1 MRLPSCAPS
10 TTNASTFIIIFVV
23 IAVGEFYRQFPT
35 FSSSSFSLLN
45 PRMHPVV
52 FALSSIVA
60 LVRYRRINQF
70 QHDLVQHATFEASTI
85 PTPYAIPE
93 SMHHAHHHHAHHH
106 AHIGMN
112 MQNTTGMMGGGGG
125 GGGGAMAGY

>member
-1 MRLPSCAPS
+1 MYSTTFALLAFSIVLAPPAYCQECFENCAPS

-23 IAVGEFYRQFPT
+23 IAV
-35 FSSSSFSLLN
+35 
-45 PRMHPVV
+45 VV

-60 LVRYRRINQF
+60 LVRYRRIKQF

-106 AHIGMN
+106 AHMDMN
-112 MQNTTGMMGGGGG
+112 MQNMQTMGMT
-125 GGGGAMAGY
+125 GGGGATMAGY